1 MELRGFFHYVRSMDI
16 QTDDELVSA
25 IHDKVMQ
32 LNSNDRRSQMH
43 TLEDYINEC
52 ERAAA
57 EKARAEGE
65 RAGEARGEAAKQ
77 IEIARRMLAKVL
89 DSDIIKEVTGISDS
103 EFSKL

>member
-43 TLEDYINEC
+43 TLEDYINE
-52 ERAAA
+52 R
-57 EKARAEGE
+57 
-65 RAGEARGEAAKQ
+65 
-77 IEIARRMLAKVL
+77 
-89 DSDIIKEVTGISDS
+89 
-103 EFSKL
+103 